1 MYLCGKGDNYM
12 DAVLNLSYN
21 QILNLVEQLPARS
34 KLKLG
39 RTLTQ
44 QATKAELEHFL
55 KVFRTDEITEE
66 DILAEVKQVRKE
78 RYERRQKET
87 SDR

>member
-1 MYLCGKGDNYM
+1 ME
-12 DAVLNLSYN
+12 AVLNLSYN
-21 QILNLVEQLPARS
+21 QILNLVEQLPSRS

-55 KVFRTDEITEE
+55 EAFRTDEITEE

-78 RYERRQKET
+78 RYERRQKEAGN
-87 SDR
+87 R

>member
-1 MYLCGKGDNYM
+1 M
-12 DAVLNLSYN
+12 LNLSYN
-21 QILNLVEQLPARS
+21 QILNLVQQLPPRS

-44 QATKAELEHFL
+44 QATTAELKHFL
-55 KVFRTDEITEE
+55 DTFRTDEITEE

-78 RYERRQKET
+78 RYERREKEKGN
-87 SDR
+87 R

>member
-1 MYLCGKGDNYM
+1 M

-21 QILNLVEQLPARS
+21 QILNLVQQLPLRS

-44 QATKAELEHFL
+44 QATKAELELFL
-55 KVFRTDEITEE
+55 ETFRTDDLTEE
-66 DILAEVKQVRKE
+66 EILAEVKQVRKE
-78 RYERRQKET
+78 RYERCQKET
-87 SDR
+87 GRR

>member
-1 MYLCGKGDNYM
+1 M
-12 DAVLNLSYN
+12 DAMLNLSYN
-21 QILNLVEQLPARS
+21 QILNLVQQLPPRS

-44 QATKAELEHFL
+44 QATRAELEHFL
-55 KVFRTDEITEE
+55 DTFRTDEITED

-78 RYERRQKET
+78 RYERRKKET
-87 SDR
+87 GNR